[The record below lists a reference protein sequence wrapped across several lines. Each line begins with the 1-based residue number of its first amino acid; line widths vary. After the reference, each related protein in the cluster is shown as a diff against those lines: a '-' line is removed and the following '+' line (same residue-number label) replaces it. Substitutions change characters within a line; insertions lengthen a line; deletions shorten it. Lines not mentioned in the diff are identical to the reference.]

1 MLFDAHAKLSCDGTT
16 SKEVPG
22 LREWV
27 IEQAEHGQRQV
38 QQNGENTVF
47 GPLAAK
53 MAKDPMFAMLC
64 MAPAAVPVVPALPLF
79 LLLFAS
85 FCFE

>member
-1 MLFDAHAKLSCDGTT
+1 MLFDAHAKLSCDGTK
-16 SKEVPG
+16 SKEIPG
-22 LREWV
+22 LQEWV
-27 IEQAEHGQRQV
+27 IEQSEHGQRQV
-38 QQNGENTVF
+38 QSCGENTVF
-47 GPLAAK
+47 GPLAAE

>member
-27 IEQAEHGQRQV
+27 IEQSEHGQRQV
-38 QQNGENTVF
+38 QQNGEHTVF

-53 MAKDPMFAMLC
+53 MAKDP
-64 MAPAAVPVVPALPLF
+64 LF
-79 LLLFAS
+79 
-85 FCFE
+85 EH

>member
-1 MLFDAHAKLSCDGTT
+1 MLFEAHAKLSCDGTT

-27 IEQAEHGQRQV
+27 IEQSEHGQRQV
-38 QQNGENTVF
+38 QQNGEQTVF
-47 GPLAAK
+47 GTLAAK
-53 MAKDPMFAMLC
+53 MAEDPMFSMLC
-64 MAPAAVPVVPALPLF
+64 TVPAAVPVVPALPLF
-79 LLLFAS
+79 LLIFAS